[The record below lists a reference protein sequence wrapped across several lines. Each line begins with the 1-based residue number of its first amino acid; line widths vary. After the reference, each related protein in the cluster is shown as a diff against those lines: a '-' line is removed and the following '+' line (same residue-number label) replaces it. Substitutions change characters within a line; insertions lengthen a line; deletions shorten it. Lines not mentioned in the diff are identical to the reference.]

1 VRIKVFHIL
10 LAGFL
15 LGMSYHSQA
24 AAQCLQPQQQP
35 IMRVDLNADQPK
47 IDHMQP
53 RDGLKRFQIATVS
66 PYDSGQ
72 TVHVNGLMRGAISL
86 ESQTAIAWQRQDNGA
101 DNCYWFNNININ
113 IKLNPTIYIAREIV
127 KDSCLYQE
135 VLKHEYQ
142 HYAVDLRVA
151 QDYQLVLQDE
161 IQRFMQQTGVIGPF
175 QSQFEAQAK
184 HELMKRLEAILTS
197 VNDRMKFDRI
207 KRQSLVD
214 TREEYDRI
222 VRACPGDKSMM

>member
-1 VRIKVFHIL
+1 MKVNVFHALI
-10 LAGFL
+10 AGLL
-15 LGMSYHSQA
+15 LGISYVPQA

-35 IMRVDLNADQPK
+35 IMRVDLDADQPI

-53 RDGLKRFQIATVS
+53 RQNLKQFQIATVS
-66 PYDSGQ
+66 PYGAGQ
-72 TVHVNGLMRGAISL
+72 NVHVNGLMRGAITL
-86 ESQTAIAWQRQDNGA
+86 QSQTAIAWQVQQNGS
-101 DNCYWFNNININ
+101 DTCYWFNNININ
-113 IKLNPTIYIAREIV
+113 LKLNPTIYIAREII

-142 HYAVDLRVA
+142 HYNVDLRVA
-151 QDYQLVLQDE
+151 QDYQLVMQDE
-161 IQRFMQQTGVIGPF
+161 IQRVMQHTGVIGPF

-184 HELMKRLEAILTS
+184 AELMKRLEAVLTT
-197 VNDRMKFDRI
+197 VNERMKNDRI

-214 TREEYDRI
+214 TREEYERI